1 MIFPVNIVNH
11 ATPALAVTVENA
23 GVPAV
28 TYNQIKQSLG
38 SQVYRVD
45 GMYIYSTNMSQLMG
59 AIQYQIYDASGNQN
73 INSIVTV
80 VNPYAGNAT
89 AINVDLTKYE
99 QDFIFNG
106 NSSLAATI
114 LANTLVRI
122 QFYTNRITN
131 SDIVDVAVPPVIDG
145 VTPVAPAAEE
155 AATPTE
161 INPFIVLIAAFILG
175 AYLYKKE

>member
-1 MIFPVNIVNH
+1 MIFSVAIVNH
-11 ATPALAVTVENA
+11 ATPAISVTVENA

-45 GMYIYSTNMSQLMG
+45 GLYIYSTNMSQLMG
-59 AIQYQIYDASGNQN
+59 TIQYQIYDAGGNQN

-80 VNPYAGNAT
+80 VDPYARNGT
-89 AINVDLTKYE
+89 AINVDLTKYQ

-106 NSSLAATI
+106 NSSIAATI
-114 LANTLVRI
+114 LANTLVQI
-122 QFYTNRITN
+122 QFYTKRITN
-131 SDIVDVAVPPVIDG
+131 TDAVDVVPTVTPAVP
-145 VTPVAPAAEE
+145 APAATPVETP
-155 AATPTE
+155 ATPTE
-161 INPFIVLIAAFILG
+161 INPFLILIAAFILG